1 MASYVPAGIE
11 KVNRSQFL
19 TYLDITPSALTPTWA
34 ILGVGITEYGVSY
47 NPQVDT
53 EKWIIEDNAR
63 NDHTSNQ
70 KQSSVEQKIYKGDP
84 CFEFAAEGRDKLNYK
99 THVLDIDRWNGE
111 TVEGVLRYPAKLSD
125 ALLTIT
131 DTLGENAT
139 LSYDLYYDGD
149 AKEGYVTFDGITGTP
164 TFQEEEEPVSL

>member
-1 MASYVPAGIE
+1 MASYVPDGIT

-19 TYLDITPSALTPTWA
+19 TYLDTTPASITPTWK
-34 ILGVGITEYGVSY
+34 ILGVGITDYEISF

-84 CFEFAAEGRDKLNYK
+84 CFEFAYAGVDKLNYK
-99 THVLDIDRWNGE
+99 THILDIDRWNG
-111 TVEGVLRYPAKLSD
+111 TGTTYPAKMSD

-131 DTLGENAT
+131 SELGENAV

-149 AKEGYVTFDGITGTP
+149 PIEGTVEFDANGVP
-164 TFQEEEEPVSL
+164 TFTETSVSL

>member
-1 MASYVPAGIE
+1 MASYVPDGIE

-19 TYLDITPSALTPTWA
+19 TYLDTTPNGNSRTWA
-34 ILGVGITEYGVSY
+34 ILGVGITDYGISY

-70 KQSSVEQKIYKGDP
+70 KQGSVEQKIYKGDP
-84 CFEFAAEGRDKLNYK
+84 CFEFAAAGRDKLNYK
-99 THVLDIDRWNGE
+99 TNILDIDRWNGTGE
-111 TVEGVLRYPAKLSD
+111 SYPAKMSAGKLVVTE
-125 ALLTIT
+125 AM
-131 DTLGENAT
+131 GENAT

-149 AKEGYVTFDGITGTP
+149 VDEGTVIFTNGVPEFT
-164 TFQEEEEPVSL
+164 SSRNL